1 MTKRQEASEF
11 LTNALQAAKDPAVA
25 NVLTYLSIKNTD
37 WAGAEEAEK
46 MLKKM
51 LPPGI
56 AEPEDGEQEPPP
68 MVQTPQ
74 GPIPADQAGQ
84 LIAQLMQQVEQG
96 EATVKKAGDLKDI
109 EHQVATKAS
118 DVSAQEQA
126 LDAKREEIAA
136 AERELK
142 LQADLER
149 QRLENERL
157 RAEEGLR
164 QQAEAHNKEAQA
176 RQEASEPQGADDSL
190 APIAEGM
197 NAMAQAVAQQSEVLA
212 KLVQESGKPRKKTPI
227 RDQNGD
233 ILHVV
238 EEAMEPTLQ

>member
-1 MTKRQEASEF
+1 
-11 LTNALQAAKDPAVA
+11 
-25 NVLTYLSIKNTD
+25 
-37 WAGAEEAEK
+37 

-164 QQAEAHNKEAQA
+164 QQAESHNKEAQA

>member
-1 MTKRQEASEF
+1 
-11 LTNALQAAKDPAVA
+11 
-25 NVLTYLSIKNTD
+25 
-37 WAGAEEAEK
+37 
-46 MLKKM
+46 
-51 LPPGI
+51 
-56 AEPEDGEQEPPP
+56 
-68 MVQTPQ
+68 
-74 GPIPADQAGQ
+74 